1 MKILICAVQFK
12 GGSLQVA
19 ISLIK
24 EFMKFPENDYSIIVS
39 REVNKQLDGIDFPS
53 NFHFYNLPYPSKNR
67 LLNLVLRRSFLKNV
81 ENKTKPDCI
90 ICTSGPLYWKPHS
103 PLLIGYN
110 LPHLVYQESPYFK
123 RIPKWMKIRWYIK
136 WSVHISRYR
145 KEAAAIFV
153 QTEDINERLRK
164 ALKFDRVY
172 TVSNTYNDAYK
183 NPQKCS
189 DKLPER
195 MNGEFRLLTLS
206 AFYMHKNFEIIPKV
220 IDELLKKSEDNI
232 RFVVTLPEDK
242 YNLVFGSKYNDYIDV
257 LPAPKDPRS
266 VGKISSYYI
275 ENILKKLKY
284 MYDVILID
292 TNHIIDD
299 INLITFDNSDEI
311 LYVITSDLMDLRN
324 MKTMIAIYND
334 MNLDNYHIVLNEAIS
349 KQSLDL
355 YTINS
360 FLGRNIDYI
369 LSNNSYIK
377 NINKLIMN
385 GKIATLEK
393 GYQKET
399 ELFTK
404 IIDNILK

>member
-1 MKILICAVQFK
+1 MALKQAKVITVTSVK
-12 GGSLQVA
+12 GGTGKTTFTLSLAGILANKNLKTIIVDMDLHA
-19 ISLIK
+19 GVIAPTLNLK
-24 EFMKFPENDYSIIVS
+24 ETKDIYTLVNDYM
-39 REVNKQLDGIDFPS
+39 NHG
-53 NFHFYNLPYPSKNR
+53 
-67 LLNLVLRRSFLKNV
+67 LK
-81 ENKTKPDCI
+81 E
-90 ICTSGPLYWKPHS
+90 L
-103 PLLIGYN
+103 
-110 LPHLVYQESPYFK
+110 EE
-123 RIPKWMKIRWYIK
+123 YI
-136 WSVHISRYR
+136 
-145 KEAAAIFV
+145 
-153 QTEDINERLRK
+153 T
-164 ALKFDRVY
+164 
-172 TVSNTYNDAYK
+172 
-183 NPQKCS
+183 
-189 DKLPER
+189 
-195 MNGEFRLLTLS
+195 
-206 AFYMHKNFEIIPKV
+206 
-220 IDELLKKSEDNI
+220 
-232 RFVVTLPEDK
+232 
-242 YNLVFGSKYNDYIDV
+242 KYNDYIDV

>member
-1 MKILICAVQFK
+1 MALKQAKVITVTSVK
-12 GGSLQVA
+12 GGTGKTTFTLSLAGILANKNLKTIIVDMDLHSGVIA
-19 ISLIK
+19 PTLNLK
-24 EFMKFPENDYSIIVS
+24 ETKDIYTLVNDYM
-39 REVNKQLDGIDFPS
+39 NHG
-53 NFHFYNLPYPSKNR
+53 
-67 LLNLVLRRSFLKNV
+67 LK
-81 ENKTKPDCI
+81 E
-90 ICTSGPLYWKPHS
+90 L
-103 PLLIGYN
+103 
-110 LPHLVYQESPYFK
+110 EE
-123 RIPKWMKIRWYIK
+123 YI
-136 WSVHISRYR
+136 
-145 KEAAAIFV
+145 
-153 QTEDINERLRK
+153 T
-164 ALKFDRVY
+164 
-172 TVSNTYNDAYK
+172 
-183 NPQKCS
+183 
-189 DKLPER
+189 
-195 MNGEFRLLTLS
+195 
-206 AFYMHKNFEIIPKV
+206 
-220 IDELLKKSEDNI
+220 
-232 RFVVTLPEDK
+232 
-242 YNLVFGSKYNDYIDV
+242 KYNDYIDV

-334 MNLDNYHIVLNEAIS
+334 MNLDNYHIVLNEATS

>member
-1 MKILICAVQFK
+1 MALKQAKVITVTSVK
-12 GGSLQVA
+12 GGTGKTTFTLSLAGILANKNLKTIIVDMDLHA
-19 ISLIK
+19 GVIAPTLNLK
-24 EFMKFPENDYSIIVS
+24 ETKDIYTLVNDYM
-39 REVNKQLDGIDFPS
+39 NHG
-53 NFHFYNLPYPSKNR
+53 
-67 LLNLVLRRSFLKNV
+67 LK
-81 ENKTKPDCI
+81 E
-90 ICTSGPLYWKPHS
+90 L
-103 PLLIGYN
+103 
-110 LPHLVYQESPYFK
+110 EE
-123 RIPKWMKIRWYIK
+123 YI
-136 WSVHISRYR
+136 
-145 KEAAAIFV
+145 
-153 QTEDINERLRK
+153 T
-164 ALKFDRVY
+164 
-172 TVSNTYNDAYK
+172 
-183 NPQKCS
+183 
-189 DKLPER
+189 
-195 MNGEFRLLTLS
+195 
-206 AFYMHKNFEIIPKV
+206 
-220 IDELLKKSEDNI
+220 
-232 RFVVTLPEDK
+232 
-242 YNLVFGSKYNDYIDV
+242 KYNDYIDV

-349 KQSLDL
+349 KQCLDL